1 MPILREMP
9 LAAPVYDRVLKA
21 CLAKGAELRRH
32 SRIAV
37 HIEAQIILGTRGAAA
52 PVFVTIT
59 DMSPGGIG
67 FTSHEP
73 LAVDEWIVVQLP
85 LEAGDTLPLL
95 IEVRHCRLK
104 GDATFAIG
112 AKFMD
117 DPLGAGPLAQHSSRP
132 ASTVD

>member
-1 MPILREMP
+1 MP
-9 LAAPVYDRVLKA
+9 LAAPLYDRVLKA
-21 CLAKGAELRRH
+21 CLAQGAELRRH

-37 HIEAQIILGTRGAAA
+37 HIDAQIILGTRGAAA

-67 FTSHEP
+67 FTSPEA

-85 LEAGDTLPLL
+85 LDGGDTLPLL

-104 GDATFAIG
+104 GDANFVIG
-112 AKFMD
+112 AKFIVD
-117 DPLGAGPLAQHSSRP
+117 ALGEHSAQRR
-132 ASTVD
+132 A